1 MQTAD
6 VIIVGGGLAGLVAAI
21 ELSKARKKVLL
32 IEKNEYP
39 YHKVCGEYIS
49 NEVLGYLQALGF
61 NPFAYGAAS
70 ITKLR
75 LSSPQGRNI
84 HTQLDL
90 GGFGISRY
98 TMDNELY
105 HLALKNGA
113 DILTNTRVT
122 DIQFAADTF
131 TATTNKGET
140 LTSKLIIGSY
150 GKRDTLDKKLDRS
163 FIQKHTGYLGV
174 KYHIKT
180 DYPADEIGL
189 DNFEGGYC
197 GISKVENDTYNL
209 CYLYKRPEKK
219 NYKTI
224 QELQEK
230 VLCKNPV
237 LKNIFTSSDFLFPE
251 PEVINE
257 ICFAPKTLIE
267 NHIIMCGD
275 TAGLITPLC
284 GNGMSMAVNAARILS
299 KLLLQ
304 SGILG
309 GDIDANKRLML
320 EKAYKKEWNKNFK
333 SRLFWGR
340 TIQGFFG
347 NPAVTRLFLNSIH
360 TIPPVEKWL
369 LSRTH
374 GQPIM

>member
-1 MQTAD
+1 M
-6 VIIVGGGLAGLVAAI
+6 
-21 ELSKARKKVLL
+21 
-32 IEKNEYP
+32 
-39 YHKVCGEYIS
+39 
-49 NEVLGYLQALGF
+49 
-61 NPFAYGAAS
+61 
-70 ITKLR
+70 
-75 LSSPQGRNI
+75 
-84 HTQLDL
+84 
-90 GGFGISRY
+90 
-98 TMDNELY
+98 
-105 HLALKNGA
+105 
-113 DILTNTRVT
+113 
-122 DIQFAADTF
+122 
-131 TATTNKGET
+131 
-140 LTSKLIIGSY
+140 
-150 GKRDTLDKKLDRS
+150 
-163 FIQKHTGYLGV
+163 GV

-180 DYPADEIGL
+180 DYPANEIGL

-197 GISKVENDTYNL
+197 GISKVEDDTYNL
-209 CYLYKRPEKK
+209 CYLYKRPEQK

-224 QELQEK
+224 QELQEN
-230 VLCKNPV
+230 VLYKNPV

-284 GNGMSMAVNAARILS
+284 GNGMSMAINSARILS

-304 SGILG
+304 SGTLD

-347 NPAVTRLFLNSIH
+347 NPAVTSLFLNSIH
-360 TIPPVEKWL
+360 RVAPVEKWL